1 VLSRRASKSVAI
13 EGSSPGSR
21 SSLCSIWI
29 EMYPYPSIHPR
40 SGPNSQNIQKNHNSV
55 DKPKIPPVSSPSPVN
70 RTKEESS
77 ETPTKRQSG
86 ERIRHNAGAQFR
98 ESRYG
103 AAQGSSVEQNDKV
116 LTTSSGPSAISALGP
131 VFFLPLYSGKIET
144 RIPSPMREKG
154 QRNTPSPTTQI
165 IQKQ

>member
-1 VLSRRASKSVAI
+1 
-13 EGSSPGSR
+13 
-21 SSLCSIWI
+21 LCSIWM
-29 EMYPYPSIHPR
+29 EMYPYPSIRSP
-40 SGPNSQNIQKNHNSV
+40 SGPNSQNIQKIQNSV
-55 DKPKIPPVSSPSPVN
+55 DKPKIPPVSSPSPIN
-70 RTKEESS
+70 RTEEEPS

-86 ERIRHNAGAQFR
+86 ERIRHYAGALFR

-144 RIPSPMREKG
+144 RIPSPGAKRTTFI
-154 QRNTPSPTTQI
+154 TPSPTTQI